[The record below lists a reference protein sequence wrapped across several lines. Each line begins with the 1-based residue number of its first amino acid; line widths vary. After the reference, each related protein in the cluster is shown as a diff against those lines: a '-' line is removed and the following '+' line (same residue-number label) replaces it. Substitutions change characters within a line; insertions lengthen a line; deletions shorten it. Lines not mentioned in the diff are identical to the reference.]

1 MNRPAPSQTKLLIC
15 VWHPFTEWRPKPMMA
30 EAIRQRWP
38 EMKVVHLPNYDR
50 LPEEL
55 PDADIFVGY
64 SLRAK
69 QLPQARKLKWIHST
83 AAGVAQLMYPELR
96 DSGILVTNPSG
107 IFSEPMAEHTVGL
120 MIALARNFPGCVRHQ
135 DQRHWAQQEL
145 WDKPQHLTELG
156 GKTLLIVGFGSIG
169 QELARVARALRMRV
183 WGVSRSGRGDTTFAE
198 KIIPVSKLGDALAE
212 ADFVVIAAPET
223 PETKHL
229 IGAQQLA
236 RVQRSAFL
244 INIARGSLLEETALV
259 AALERGEIA
268 GAALDVAAAEPLP
281 PESPLW
287 TAKNILITPHTS
299 AVSDRLWPRQ
309 TALLLELLERWF
321 SGRELFNIVDFQRGY

>member
-1 MNRPAPSQTKLLIC
+1 MNRPVPSQTKLLVC

-107 IFSEPMAEHTVGL
+107 IFSEPMAEHAIGL
-120 MIALARNFPGCVRHQ
+120 MIALARNFPDCVRHQ
-135 DQRHWAQQEL
+135 EQRRWAQQEL

-156 GKTLLIVGFGSIG
+156 SKTLLIVGFGSIG
-169 QELARVARALRMRV
+169 QELARVAKALRMRV

-198 KIIPVSKLGDALAE
+198 KIIPVSELDDALPE

-236 RVQRSAFL
+236 RMKRSAFL
-244 INIARGSLLEETALV
+244 INIARGSLLEEAALV

-281 PESPLW
+281 PENPLW

>member
-55 PDADIFVGY
+55 PDTHIFVGY

-69 QLPQARKLKWIHST
+69 QLPLARRLKWIHST

-107 IFSEPMAEHTVGL
+107 IFSEPMAEHAIGL
-120 MIALARNFPGCVRHQ
+120 MIALARNFPNCVRHQ
-135 DQRHWAQQEL
+135 DQRRWAQQEL

-156 GKTLLIVGFGSIG
+156 SKTLLIVGFGSIG
-169 QELARVARALRMRV
+169 QELARVAGALRMRV

-198 KIIPVSKLGDALAE
+198 KIIPVSKLDDALPE

-229 IGAQQLA
+229 IGPQQLA
-236 RVQRSAFL
+236 RMKRSAFL
-244 INIARGSLLEETALV
+244 INIARGSLLEEAALV

-268 GAALDVAAAEPLP
+268 GAALDVAAVEPLP
-281 PESPLW
+281 PENPLW
-287 TAKNILITPHTS
+287 TAKNILLTPHTS
-299 AVSDRLWPRQ
+299 GVSDRLWPRQ